1 MIIKLFFQANQDDL
15 EEKNLELKV
24 LTYQGKI
31 GDSEREKYKNYR
43 TRSTRD

>member
-24 LTYQGKI
+24 FTYQGKMR
-31 GDSEREKYKNYR
+31 DSERETYKNYR